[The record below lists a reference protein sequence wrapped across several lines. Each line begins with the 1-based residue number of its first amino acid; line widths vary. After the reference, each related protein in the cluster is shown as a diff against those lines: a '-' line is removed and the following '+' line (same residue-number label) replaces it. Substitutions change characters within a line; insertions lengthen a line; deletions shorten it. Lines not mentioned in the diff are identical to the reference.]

1 MTTSVSWRWGG
12 LMAAASVA
20 AVLAGAGAQA
30 ESLGDALVSAYRNS
44 NLLEQNRAV
53 LRAADEDVAQAVST
67 LRPVLSWLALG
78 QHVDAPN
85 GAEQSSALL
94 RLTLDWEISGFGR
107 RRLDVEAAK
116 EAVLATRQALLEVE
130 QTVLLDAATIYMDVR
145 RADATVGL
153 NRTSVELVSGQLD
166 AAKDRF
172 EVGAITRT
180 DVSLAEARLAAA
192 RAALAAAEGD
202 AAASR
207 AAYKARI
214 GHDADGKTALPRPP
228 ALPASLDEAIAIAN
242 RLHPVIR
249 QSQHAARVA
258 DLQVE
263 RAAADRR
270 PSLTGNLRADTNDQ
284 GEEQGVATL
293 QLSQTIYS
301 GGGLSAQHRKAI
313 ANRDAARAELLQASV
328 RVGEAVA
335 RAWSGIEVAQARIS
349 AIDRQIEAANA
360 AYEGVVEEASLG
372 ARTTLD
378 VLDAEQNVL
387 EAKTDRANAEAEYQ
401 VAIYSLLASM
411 GLLTVENL
419 KLGIPVYDPEAYYDA
434 VKSAPT
440 TSVQGSS
447 LDRVLKAIGKN

>member
-1 MTTSVSWRWGG
+1 MTTSVSQRWGG
-12 LMAAASVA
+12 LMAAVSVV
-20 AVLAGAGAQA
+20 AVLAGARAQA
-30 ESLGDALVSAYRNS
+30 ETLGDAMVSAYRNS

-78 QHVDAPN
+78 QYTDAPN
-85 GAEQSSALL
+85 GIEQSSALL
-94 RLTLDWEISGFGR
+94 RLNLDWEISGFGR
-107 RRLDVEAAK
+107 RKLDIEAAK
-116 EAVLATRQALLEVE
+116 EAVLATRQALLQVE
-130 QTVLLDAATIYMDVR
+130 QTVLLDAATAYMDVR

-202 AAASR
+202 AAAAR

-214 GHDADGKTALPRPP
+214 GHEADGKTALPKAPVL
-228 ALPASLDEAIAIAN
+228 AGSLDEAIAIAN
-242 RLHPVIR
+242 RLHPLIR
-249 QSQHAARVA
+249 QAQHAARVT

-263 RAAADRR
+263 RAGAERR
-270 PSLTGNLRADTNDQ
+270 PSLSANLRADTDDQ
-284 GEEQGVATL
+284 GEEQGIATL
-293 QLSQTIYS
+293 QLSQTIYA
-301 GGGLSAQHRKAI
+301 GGGLSSQHRQAI
-313 ANRDAARAELLQASV
+313 ANRDAARADLLQASV
-328 RVGEAVA
+328 RVGESVA
-335 RAWSGIEVAQARIS
+335 RAWSGIEVARARIS
-349 AIDRQIEAANA
+349 AIDRQIEAATA
-360 AYEGVVEEASLG
+360 AYDGVVEEASLG

-378 VLDAEQNVL
+378 VLDAEQTVL
-387 EAKTDRANAEAEYQ
+387 EAKTNRANAEAEYQ
-401 VAIYSLLASM
+401 VAIYSLLSSM

-419 KLGIPVYDPEAYYDA
+419 KLGIPVYDPEAYYNA

-440 TSVQGSS
+440 TSVQGDS